1 MHSEG
6 PVGRIVLRCLA
17 NNVPFT
23 ACCIKIKRCFFF
35 YAAPDGA
42 PGPAAYQEVPLHEA
56 EQQVAIYSLST
67 ALHSCHV
74 YNDAKTAL

>member
-6 PVGRIVLRCLA
+6 PVGGIVLRCVA

-23 ACCIKIKRCFFF
+23 ACCIKIKHCF
-35 YAAPDGA
+35 YSAALDRA
-42 PGPAAYQEVPLHEA
+42 PGPAAYQEVPLHKA
-56 EQQVAIYSLST
+56 EQQVAIYSLSI